1 MAYTYVSQWSGGNF
15 GFRLPDAVLRQ
26 IGLRKND
33 KVEISCQDDTITIRK
48 APFQHRT
55 LEERLTS
62 FYGKPLEEISPISQE
77 ELDWGKAQGD
87 EV

>member
-1 MAYTYVSQWSGGNF
+1 MAYTYVSQWAGGNF
-15 GFRLPDAVLRQ
+15 GFRLPDAVLMQ

-33 KVEISCQDDTITIRK
+33 RVEISCQDDTITIRK

-62 FYGKPLEEISPISQE
+62 FYGRPLDKIQPITEQE
-77 ELDWGKAQGD
+77 EDWGTPQGG

>member
-1 MAYTYVSQWSGGNF
+1 MAYTYVSQWRGGNF